1 MGCICFLAQEIK
13 LIYPPTYA
21 QKAHQELGL
30 SFYSTVFAKGVV
42 HQTQNG
48 MKNLLSLLSTLFI
61 TSLLLTS
68 CEFEDAADVNQD
80 RIFTRYELFYD
91 ANEDITYAKTT
102 LFLGNEGGTQLQSDK
117 ATITFNGEALD
128 WNNLLAFYEAKLP
141 GYISS
146 GEFEYKDL
154 DDNVFKNEVT
164 IVPIDFPDDQS
175 ITLNRDQSYTINWEG
190 TALTE
195 GELVSAVVI
204 PNAVQETKPFLEINK
219 GADAIV
225 LGAGQFK
232 DINPGP
238 GVITLDRVHG
248 MEMQEA
254 PSAGGKLEGHYRAKN
269 HEITIE

>member
-1 MGCICFLAQEIK
+1 
-13 LIYPPTYA
+13 
-21 QKAHQELGL
+21 
-30 SFYSTVFAKGVV
+30 
-42 HQTQNG
+42 
-48 MKNLLSLLSTLFI
+48 MKNLLWLLSILLTI
-61 TSLLLTS
+61 SLMLTS

-80 RIFTRYELFYD
+80 RIFTRYKLFYD

-128 WNNLLAFYEAKLP
+128 WNNILAFYEAKLP
-141 GYISS
+141 GYVSS

-154 DDNVFKNEVT
+154 DDNIFKNKVT
-164 IVPIDFPDDQS
+164 IIPIDFPDDQPK
-175 ITLNRDQSYTINWEG
+175 TLDRNKSYTIEWEG

-204 PNAVQETKPFLEINK
+204 PNALQETKPFLETNT
-219 GADAIV
+219 GADEII
-225 LGAGQFK
+225 LGASQFK

-238 GVITLDRVHG
+238 GVIALDRVHG
-248 MEMQEA
+248 MELEEA

-269 HEITIE
+269 YEITIE